1 MSFAMGVKED
11 LTRIVSSKPCCRKA
25 ELAAFL
31 RLNGNLRQEE
41 AGVAL
46 SMVTENAAIAR
57 KIFTLAKECGLSSQ
71 IAVHRKVRLKKNQVF
86 SLRVLPQE
94 ALQKLLRELQVVDND
109 GRWRGFGSQFE
120 SVIINGECCKRAYL
134 RGVFQAAG
142 YISDPEGAYHLEIS
156 LPDLQQVQFVQRLLA
171 GFEIGAKMTRRKG
184 MFVLYL
190 KEGEQ
195 ICHLLNILGSHR
207 SLLEFESMRVD
218 KEMRNQVNRLV
229 NCDKANVDKTVA
241 AAFKQVES
249 IEIIERLGGLQQLS
263 KPLREMAELRKE
275 YPEASL
281 SELSETS
288 GLGRSAINHRLR
300 KLVETAEELSCRG

>member
-1 MSFAMGVKED
+1 MSFATGVKED
-11 LTRIVSSKPCCRKA
+11 LARIVSSRSCCRKA

-31 RLNGNLRQEE
+31 RLNGNIRQEE
-41 AGVAL
+41 AGVSL

-57 KIFTLAKECGLSSQ
+57 KIFTLAKGCGLNSQ
-71 IAVHRKVRLKKNQVF
+71 IAVHRKARLKKNQVF
-86 SLRVLPQE
+86 SLRTSPQE
-94 ALQKLLRELQVVDND
+94 ALQKLLKDLHFLPDA
-109 GRWRGFGSQFE
+109 GRWRGLGSAFE
-120 SVIINGECCKRAYL
+120 SAIIKGECCKRAYL

-156 LPDLQQVQFVQRLLA
+156 LPDLQQVQIVQRLLA
-171 GFEIGAKMTRRKG
+171 GFEVAAKMTRRKG

-195 ICHLLNILGSHR
+195 ISNLLNVLGSHR

-218 KEMRNQVNRLV
+218 KEVRNQVNRLV
-229 NCDKANVDKTVA
+229 NCDKANLDKTVA
-241 AAFKQVES
+241 AAFRQVES
-249 IEIIERLGGLQQLS
+249 INTIEKLGGLQQLS
-263 KPLREMAELRKE
+263 KPLREMAELRSQ

-281 SELSETS
+281 SELSDIS

-300 KLVETAEELSCRG
+300 KLVETAAELENRG